1 MNSKN
6 TTKTAKVRIITK
18 SEMRYEGELFQ
29 LNPKEKTICLK
40 QVTSFGTE
48 DRLSENK
55 VMGVDTIFECVV
67 FQSKEIKDLVVLKK
81 EITKTQ
87 DKVLLLKENEEEK
100 EEEEEEEKE
109 EDKKKETKEKEKKIQ
124 EKKEEKF
131 DLQALRTQTEDSKL
145 HNEKTEAKRKQEETK
160 TDYLKDDFFDKITTS
175 TRKYGRGTDRNYLQ
189 MQTNEETFGMTK
201 KEIQESIKEH
211 RKFKYRGKKRGRN
224 RGGKRGG
231 KRGKRGRK
239 QDNRDYYENY
249 PKYRRKDE
257 EENNKNEYKEDRYK
271 EHKRGRKRDKRQRG
285 NYRSNKDDE
294 WESGYKPKNS
304 CLLYTSPSPRD
315 LSTSRM
321 PSSA

>member
-6 TTKTAKVRIITK
+6 STKTAKVRIITK

-48 DRLSENK
+48 DRLPENK

-87 DKVLLLKENEEEK
+87 DKVLLLEK
-100 EEEEEEEKE
+100 KGKE
-109 EDKKKETKEKEKKIQ
+109 EDLETQGEIKEKQ
-124 EKKEEKF
+124 DQKEEIEEKKF
-131 DLQALRTQTEDSKL
+131 DLQELREQTEESTL
-145 HNEKTEAKRKQEETK
+145 HSEKTEAKRKHEENK
-160 TDYLKDDFFDKITTS
+160 TEYVKDDFFDKITTS

-211 RKFKYRGKKRGRN
+211 RKFKYRGKKRGR
-224 RGGKRGG
+224 RGGRGG
-231 KRGKRGRK
+231 RGRGKRGRK
-239 QDNRDYYENY
+239 QDYGNYQENY

-257 EENNKNEYKEDRYK
+257 VEKKNEERGENRQKDQ
-271 EHKRGRKRDKRQRG
+271 KRGKWRDKRQRG
-285 NYRSNKDDE
+285 NYRSRREDD
-294 WESGYKPKNS
+294 WETGYKGRNRGYKKREKQSEYHYVKKTPKEGE
-304 CLLYTSPSPRD
+304 
-315 LSTSRM
+315 
-321 PSSA
+321 A